1 MKSEGVT
8 MKNCLSVLVLI
19 ALLVMPGVAM
29 SAQDS
34 GPYFGIQGGGV
45 LLDDIENKDN
55 EGTYNYSFDPGY
67 YGAVVIGA
75 HLDKHSSLGEGRLEV
90 EVAYRANDL
99 DEMDF
104 EEGSEAAGGEMTVMS
119 AMFNSI
125 AEYRGRYI
133 WVPYLGAGAG
143 WAMVDLKD
151 ATVGGQAV
159 ADADDNAFC
168 YQFMTGFVAEVS
180 SAVNFDLGYRYMRT
194 LDLEFEDVQGRSVD
208 SEYSSHTVS
217 LGLRIDF

>member
-1 MKSEGVT
+1 
-8 MKNCLSVLVLI
+8 MKNGLI
-19 ALLVMPGVAM
+19 ALMIAALISLPGVVLA
-29 SAQDS
+29 APDA

-45 LLDDIENKDN
+45 LLDDIENSDN
-55 EGTYNYSFDPGY
+55 DGSYNYSFDPGY
-67 YGAVVIGA
+67 YGAVVVGA
-75 HLDKHSSLGEGRLEV
+75 HLGKHSSLGEGRLEV
-90 EVAYRANDL
+90 EIAYRSNDL

-104 EEGSEAAGGEMTVMS
+104 AEGSETAGGDMTVVS

-143 WAMVDLKD
+143 WSYVELND
-151 ATVGGQAV
+151 ATVGGQSV
-159 ADADDNAFC
+159 ADGDDNAFS
-168 YQFMTGFVAEVS
+168 YQFLVGLVAEVS
-180 SAVNFDLGYRYMRT
+180 SAVNFDLGYRYLRT